1 MKIQLSDNGSL
12 IIDHNSADP
21 HALAEISSNV
31 FREVSRLESSY
42 PNFRSWFFDNVATG
56 LVDGSRSFIIELRYG
71 KIAGVAI
78 LKNTPQEKKI
88 CTISISEEFR
98 SKGLGFRLFE
108 KSMLLLGTDKP
119 LATVSDDRILEFEK
133 IFNYLNYEFSAEYRG
148 LYLPKKSEF
157 SFNGILQ

>member
-1 MKIQLSDNGSL
+1 MKIQLGDNGSL
-12 IIDHNSADP
+12 IIDHNSADS
-21 HALAEISSNV
+21 HVLTEIAGSV
-31 FREVSRLESSY
+31 FCEISRLESSY
-42 PNFRSWFFDNVATG
+42 PNFRRWFFDKVTTG
-56 LVDGSRSFIIELRYG
+56 LIDGSRSFIIELRYG

-78 LKNTPQEKKI
+78 LKSTPQEKKI
-88 CTISISEEFR
+88 CTISISEDFR

-119 LATVSDDRILEFEK
+119 LATVSDDRIQEFEK
-133 IFNYLNYEFSAEYRG
+133 IFNYLNYELSAEYHG